1 MIYLLNLDIYYFQI
15 VFKGRYYNWLLG
27 RPLFKKYPMI
37 FDQNKKIFG
46 FYSKTGEEKDDG
58 EFNNAWIIVIILIII
73 LIGIIIFGIVF
84 YIKYISNKRKQKANE
99 LIDDNYDYEP
109 ASESNKKT
117 DIIN

>member
-1 MIYLLNLDIYYFQI
+1 MNSSKIEFDYNDLFIQSEKNKDIYYFQI

-73 LIGIIIFGIVF
+73 LIGIIIFGTTI
-84 YIKYISNKRKQKANE
+84 
-99 LIDDNYDYEP
+99 
-109 ASESNKKT
+109 
-117 DIIN
+117 